1 VISTFTSEERSIGAG
16 AYKSAAASQTPSRG
30 AEQLLSFKFGYE
42 LYCLT
47 DLLIAGL
54 ALEPFIRRAPHGI
67 CKRSAEPI
75 AAMFG
80 NLRFWAAR

>member
-1 VISTFTSEERSIGAG
+1 VQSNFLRL
-16 AYKSAAASQTPSRG
+16 KS
-30 AEQLLSFKFGYE
+30 GYE
-42 LYCLT
+42 LLYSLT

-67 CKRSAEPI
+67 CKRDAELI

-80 NLRFWAAR
+80 NLKFWAAR